1 MVRALLRKKKANP
14 IDANRSLAVLSKMM
28 SRAIELD
35 MRKDNPCAR
44 MKKNKEAPRER
55 WLDEHDLPPFLKA
68 LAAVDGPH
76 ADCIRFLTVT
86 GWRVSEAIF
95 LTWDMVDLPRMVA
108 RLPDTKTGASDRA
121 LSTDAATIIDGQGHR
136 VGYVFSGRRGSQ
148 GVSYKR
154 LREVLSDVCAAAGI
168 AQITPHVLRH
178 TAATWAAIS
187 GAEAHELR
195 EAFGWKTLAMTARYV
210 SKSESLARRGAQR
223 AADAMNVLQ
232 RPSAQITEIRR

>member
-1 MVRALLRKKKANP
+1 
-14 IDANRSLAVLSKMM
+14 
-28 SRAIELD
+28 
-35 MRKDNPCAR
+35 
-44 MKKNKEAPRER
+44 
-55 WLDEHDLPPFLKA
+55 
-68 LAAVDGPH
+68 
-76 ADCIRFLTVT
+76 
-86 GWRVSEAIF
+86 
-95 LTWDMVDLPRMVA
+95 
-108 RLPDTKTGASDRA
+108 
-121 LSTDAATIIDGQGHR
+121 
-136 VGYVFSGRRGSQ
+136 
-148 GVSYKR
+148 